1 MNADKVFVDTNILVY
16 ALDADQP
23 AKRGVSLELI
33 ERLGT
38 AGRMVLSTQVIQ
50 ETYSAATRKL
60 KIEPRL
66 VEKALNALFGHP
78 VVTLDLALIQRGMR
92 RHRDDQLA
100 FYDALIVESAL
111 AAECSVLASE
121 DFQSGRQFESLRV
134 TNPFEESIA

>member
-38 AGRMVLSTQVIQ
+38 AGCMVLSTQVIQ

-92 RHRDDQLA
+92 RHQDDQLA